1 MPCRTVANSRPV
13 EACDLEFPE
22 RWMLGSMVGG
32 SHEDKDFGS
41 SSRPGCRKTVEGFP
55 KMSSRASG
63 QFREIHHWRGL
74 RKTDYKP
81 TRRYKSGSHERLGGL
96 ALVDKS
102 CALAIHIRSEA
113 QSSVHHGHHSLRGCA
128 VSGPNGLQ
136 LRNRGD
142 QQTYA
147 LTGEVASIKPGEQ
160 VRVSGRKQKKSG
172 AAPPQFLVDNLTKD
186 YGSCTAGVAPPQVA
200 KSD

>member
-1 MPCRTVANSRPV
+1 MTARN
-13 EACDLEFPE
+13 F
-22 RWMLGSMVGG
+22 
-32 SHEDKDFGS
+32 
-41 SSRPGCRKTVEGFP
+41 
-55 KMSSRASG
+55 
-63 QFREIHHWRGL
+63 L
-74 RKTDYKP
+74 RK
-81 TRRYKSGSHERLGGL
+81 L
-96 ALVDKS
+96 ALY
-102 CALAIHIRSEA
+102 ALLVTPALTASA
-113 QSSVHHGHHSLRGCA
+113 QSGGCCIGGVTRGDAKAIEIGVIAGGAAAVGFGIYFAVHHGHHSLRGCA

-147 LTGEVASIKPGEQ
+147 LTGEVASIQPGEQ